1 MIEIKNIKK
10 SYSNLQVLKGIN
22 LIIPEKKNSNHR
34 RRQRS
39 RKKHFVAHSGN
50 PGFPG

>member
-22 LIIPEKKNSNHR
+22 LIIPEKKR
-34 RRQRS
+34 RNMVWS
-39 RKKHFVAHSGN
+39 GKHSLL
-50 PGFPG
+50 FPE